1 MKKPAGLTVTSVLV
15 LALMIVTLN
24 FTVFPAKSADS
35 PTDRLRNPTPPAGW
49 TMEETETGW
58 SLASPNPSGKGGY
71 VVISKEHKAVGR
83 LEDSFDQLWDSTVGT
98 PPSVSRTGQ
107 KIHGKVGDWET
118 IGQGGIISPGRGTFV
133 YLAFMVLQQG
143 DRQFSVKVLTE
154 LQDQLATYGAGAD
167 QAIRSMMGTVE
178 PVRATKGQFTFKGT
192 FPPQW
197 QRQDGPGF
205 LEAARMNQFGQVD
218 RVISMSADAPIQDSL
233 DQTFEKIWNLAVA
246 RLGMR
251 MDNPGLLSPERPQP
265 LKRRL
270 NNGLAVWF
278 EGGVGKLPQLGD
290 CYLQIYMIPAEKT
303 VSTVAVIYV
312 LGMEQ
317 TSSADRAPIWA
328 FLESL
333 HSDEP
338 ISKRPL
344 FSNSDCVGTWRMTLT
359 TSLAGFYSASGAYL
373 GDASSG
379 GIDDLTL
386 RPDGTY
392 SRLFA
397 GKGPYTAFSWQEQ
410 GTWSVD
416 DTILTLTPTSSS
428 DQAHAKPQKH
438 RLYGR
443 AIFSGSANL
452 IVGAVDDR
460 RLPTDAREAGALVE
474 VASRGGALLRYEAK

>member
-1 MKKPAGLTVTSVLV
+1 MKKVAA
-15 LALMIVTLN
+15 LALMIGTLN
-24 FTVFPAKSADS
+24 FAVFSARSADS
-35 PTDRLRNPTPPAGW
+35 PPDRLRKPTPPAGW
-49 TMEETETGW
+49 TMEETDAGW
-58 SLASPNPSGKGGY
+58 SLAPSGKGGF
-71 VVISKEHKAVGR
+71 VVISKEHKTAGG
-83 LEDSFDQLWDSTVGT
+83 LDDSFDRLWDSSVGT
-98 PPSVSRTGQ
+98 APSVRRTGQ
-107 KIHGKVGDWET
+107 KIRGKVGNWET
-118 IGQGGIISPGRGTFV
+118 IGQGGIMSPGRGSFV
-133 YLAFMVLQQG
+133 YLAFMVLQLG
-143 DRQFSVKVLTE
+143 DREFSVKVLTE
-154 LQDQLATYGAGAD
+154 LQDNLVTYGAGAD
-167 QAIRSMMGTVE
+167 QAVRSMMGIVE
-178 PVRATKGQFTFKGT
+178 PARGTTGQFTFKGT

-205 LEAARMNQFGQVD
+205 LEAARMNQSGQVD
-218 RVISMSADAPIQDSL
+218 RVISLSADAPIQGSL
-233 DQTFEKIWNLAVA
+233 DQTFEKIWSLAVA

-251 MDNPGLLSPERPQP
+251 MDNPGLLSPEHPQP

-278 EGGVGKLPQLGD
+278 EGGVGKLPQLGN

-312 LGMEQ
+312 LGMEE

-338 ISKRPL
+338 ISKKPL
-344 FSNSDCVGTWRMTLT
+344 FSNSDCVGAWRMTLT
-359 TSLAGFYSASGAYL
+359 ASLTGFYGASGAYL
-373 GDASSG
+373 GDASG

-386 RPDGTY
+386 KPDGTY

-397 GKGPYTAFSWQEQ
+397 GKGPSTTFSWQEK

-443 AIFSGSANL
+443 AIFGGSANL

-474 VASRGGALLRYEAK
+474 VATRGGALLRYEAHEGVKP